1 MYNVLPSLICFVK
14 TITFY
19 LLLALLISGCKIAE
33 TIHQQPD
40 RETIYS
46 ITSTSD
52 SSSVASIEGLVKD
65 LGEPGPI
72 PFGMIYLKRN
82 GSVTDYSFI
91 DSLGRFKVSNLEAG
105 KYKILVSSTYFKT
118 VEMPLEI
125 ANFTKNEV
133 TITIKIYDGVYLKDR
148 KK

>member
-1 MYNVLPSLICFVK
+1 MK
-14 TITFY
+14 KITFY

-33 TIHQQPD
+33 TINQHPE

-52 SSSVASIEGLVKD
+52 GSSVASIEGLVKD
-65 LGEPGPI
+65 LGEPGSI

-82 GSVTDYSFI
+82 GSVTHHTFI

-125 ANFTKNEV
+125 TNFSKNEV
-133 TITIKIYDGVYLKDR
+133 TITIKIYEGVYLKDR

>member
-1 MYNVLPSLICFVK
+1 MK
-14 TITFY
+14 KITFY

-33 TIHQQPD
+33 TINQQPD

-52 SSSVASIEGLVKD
+52 SNNVTSIEGLVKD

-82 GSVTDYSFI
+82 GSVMHHEFI

-125 ANFTKNEV
+125 TNFSKNEV
-133 TITIKIYDGVYLKDR
+133 TIKIKIYDGVYLKDKR
-148 KK
+148 E

>member
-1 MYNVLPSLICFVK
+1 MK

-19 LLLALLISGCKIAE
+19 LLLALLISGCKVPE
-33 TIHQQPD
+33 TIHQHSE

-46 ITSTSD
+46 ITSISD
-52 SSSVASIEGLVKD
+52 SSSIASIEGLVKD

-72 PFGMIYLKRN
+72 PYGMIYLKQN
-82 GSVTDYSFI
+82 GSATNHAFI
-91 DSLGRFKVSNLEAG
+91 DSLGRFKVSNLVAG
-105 KYKILVSSTYFKT
+105 KYKIFVSSTYFNT

-133 TITIKIYDGVYLKDR
+133 TISIKMYEGVYLKER
-148 KK
+148 IE